1 MNIWLSDLKP
11 FLIEFHKFFHYQKWD
26 LNVLI
31 FDQGRIFKKIQGG
44 AKFEMRLEFVIF
56 GARSAPKNF
65 LGPPLAEF
73 GPPLEKFL
81 GGGQGG
87 GANFDLM

>member
-1 MNIWLSDLKP
+1 M
-11 FLIEFHKFFHYQKWD
+11 
-26 LNVLI
+26 
-31 FDQGRIFKKIQGG
+31 QGRIFKKIQGG
-44 AKFEMRLEFVIF
+44 AKFEMRLEFMIF

-87 GANFDLM
+87 ANFDLM